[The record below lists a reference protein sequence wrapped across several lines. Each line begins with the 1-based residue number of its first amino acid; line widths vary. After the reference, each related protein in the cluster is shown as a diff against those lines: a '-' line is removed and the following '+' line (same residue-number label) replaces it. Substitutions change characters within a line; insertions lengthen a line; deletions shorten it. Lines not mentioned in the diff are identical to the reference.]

1 MDLNRKIQANDQGF
15 FVVTFFNERDREKN
29 LTETTLKY
37 VFSKFGQVS
46 DIKYTEYGR
55 VFISYKEKEGA
66 FKALEVMNMGT
77 KYRVETDW
85 QPVKKN
91 ETVQST
97 LFKQDMSFQNKKMNS
112 NNKNQQISTVW
123 HNGKFLTSN
132 FNRAFFNFESIY
144 GEDADSK
151 YKTKLCQNYWSV
163 GYCAYGPRCRF
174 IHYEVTNEELEMTN
188 NHQFSDL
195 NPNAKPFQIMKNDG
209 LNPNA
214 KPFRKK

>member
-97 LFKQDMSFQNKKMNS
+97 LFKQDMSFQNKKTNS
-112 NNKNQQISTVW
+112 NTKNQQIPTRSICRD
-123 HNGKFLTSN
+123 FLKGDC
-132 FNRAFFNFESIY
+132 RR
-144 GEDADSK
+144 GR
-151 YKTKLCQNYWSV
+151 LCRFRHLTPRQYEMEMAN
-163 GYCAYGPRCRF
+163 AYGDYDYGGYNS
-174 IHYEVTNEELEMTN
+174 YE
-188 NHQFSDL
+188 
-195 NPNAKPFQIMKNDG
+195 
-209 LNPNA
+209 
-214 KPFRKK
+214 